1 MVMGSLVGVGCLF
14 IYIKKNN
21 WVASTLTLLATGIIS
36 WAILGYSISRAG
48 LILFVSFQLIWF
60 ILVGKKHLNYKLVTS
75 FLILLSL
82 SLVLF
87 VLSNTDLE
95 DRLSKLVQLK
105 SGNSK
110 MIIDEEKDNYKSIIG
125 LRKYI
130 HSDTYRMIKAEPWTG
145 TGLGTFEFIFPYYK
159 KESVLFN
166 DVLSRSNVLHP
177 ESSWLELTSQAG
189 ILSTIIVIIIIFS
202 ITLSTLYKNKKSRS
216 WLLALSCILSV
227 FCMLIH
233 GLFDNTAQKIGIAL
247 CAILLIAVT
256 LKPNINKDKSPPKS
270 ITYIFQIFAI
280 AIFSFGLTLIHS
292 QWFNSTSIIFS
303 DNKLRLNEIQNLY
316 NLSID
321 SARNKDSDLQKDYIM
336 SAIKLTEAAINRSP
350 LDPDLHYTRG
360 KLYSLLGHEIEIQ
373 SSFEI
378 ESALDPLWCKL
389 PLRQSNVW
397 LYIDIKETR
406 RLWIQALKRSELLGA
421 HFTNLLG
428 IHTISG

>member
-1 MVMGSLVGVGCLF
+1 MGVGCLF

-166 DVLSRSNVLHP
+166 DVLS
-177 ESSWLELTSQAG
+177 SQCF
-189 ILSTIIVIIIIFS
+189 T
-202 ITLSTLYKNKKSRS
+202 
-216 WLLALSCILSV
+216 
-227 FCMLIH
+227 
-233 GLFDNTAQKIGIAL
+233 QK
-247 CAILLIAVT
+247 AVGW
-256 LKPNINKDKSPPKS
+256 N
-270 ITYIFQIFAI
+270 
-280 AIFSFGLTLIHS
+280 
-292 QWFNSTSIIFS
+292 
-303 DNKLRLNEIQNLY
+303 
-316 NLSID
+316 
-321 SARNKDSDLQKDYIM
+321 
-336 SAIKLTEAAINRSP
+336 
-350 LDPDLHYTRG
+350 
-360 KLYSLLGHEIEIQ
+360 
-373 SSFEI
+373 
-378 ESALDPLWCKL
+378 
-389 PLRQSNVW
+389 
-397 LYIDIKETR
+397 
-406 RLWIQALKRSELLGA
+406 
-421 HFTNLLG
+421 
-428 IHTISG
+428 